1 MAFTDSEKMREAKDM
16 VKEKTAAYATT
27 ISSNTK
33 NLANKAVTS
42 ANKAVTSAQQSP
54 PVPEGH
60 ARKGGDALPPPH
72 FSRRRLEP
80 CVEFNSHVWT

>member
-27 ISSNTK
+27 ISSNTM

-54 PVPEGH
+54 PV
-60 ARKGGDALPPPH
+60 
-72 FSRRRLEP
+72 
-80 CVEFNSHVWT
+80 T